1 MKNKL
6 ISTILAIVMV
16 LSVLVT
22 LTGCN
27 EGDFPV
33 KVANIT
39 IDSEPKN
46 IVILD
51 PTTADIVSYMNY
63 DVKLVGRS
71 TEVNQEWLSVA
82 SDVGSMYNPNIDKI
96 AQLDTNL
103 VFASKDMPISGKK
116 KLEEMGITVITMA
129 LAETPAQLEK
139 NYETIGK
146 ILGGKTTGGN
156 KGKMAYSELIEEMEA
171 VKSTVDDYRTSSVYD
186 TVCYLYSKNSQLQ
199 LMTSGTFG
207 DMLLNYTGAV
217 NMAINIVEKYPDA
230 NVIKIAN
237 PDFIFYDSEETFSA
251 IKNDKVLGQ
260 LSAIKNKKTLMVT
273 NEEMNL
279 QGESALITLSK
290 MVSFMYPELGENN
303 SEETTSE
310 NEKTTKPEDTTKDN
324 EKATEK
330 ATDKTTE
337 KSTEDSKQTSDAT
350 EPTTENTSV
359 ADDYKIKLDG
369 LSLKIEDEN
378 DNVKAM
384 QKRLYD
390 LGYVDDKENITGY
403 YGTISEAAVK
413 AFQKKNGIK
422 ETGKADND
430 TLIKMF
436 DSNAV
441 KAK

>member
-1 MKNKL
+1 
-6 ISTILAIVMV
+6 
-16 LSVLVT
+16 
-22 LTGCN
+22 
-27 EGDFPV
+27 
-33 KVANIT
+33 
-39 IDSEPKN
+39 
-46 IVILD
+46 
-51 PTTADIVSYMNY
+51 
-63 DVKLVGRS
+63 
-71 TEVNQEWLSVA
+71 
-82 SDVGSMYNPNIDKI
+82 
-96 AQLDTNL
+96 
-103 VFASKDMPISGKK
+103 
-116 KLEEMGITVITMA
+116 
-129 LAETPAQLEK
+129 
-139 NYETIGK
+139 
-146 ILGGKTTGGN
+146 
-156 KGKMAYSELIEEMEA
+156 
-171 VKSTVDDYRTSSVYD
+171 
-186 TVCYLYSKNSQLQ
+186 
-199 LMTSGTFG
+199 MTSGTFG

-337 KSTEDSKQTSDAT
+337 KATEDSKQTSDAT

-430 TLIKMF
+430 TLVKMF